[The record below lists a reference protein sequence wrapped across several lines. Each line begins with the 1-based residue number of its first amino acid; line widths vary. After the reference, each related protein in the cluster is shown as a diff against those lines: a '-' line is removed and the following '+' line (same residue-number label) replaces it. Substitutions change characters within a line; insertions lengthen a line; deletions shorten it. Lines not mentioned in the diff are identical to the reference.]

1 MDRRELELLADKYD
15 DNSLWLKVGRFAR
28 RAGREVMEKV
38 LVLHF
43 CLKDPDTP
51 RWARRVI
58 MGALAY
64 FVIPIDAIPD
74 IAPFAGFVDDFGILA
89 AALAMVV
96 THIKPEHRDLAD
108 DRLARWFGSD
118 RKNDSHAPA

>member
-15 DNSLWLKVGRFAR
+15 EASLWRKVGRFAR
-28 RAGREVMEKV
+28 RAGREVIAKV

-74 IAPFAGFVDDFGILA
+74 IAPFAGFVDDFGILVV
-89 AALAMVV
+89 ALAMVV
-96 THIKPEHRDLAD
+96 THIKPEHRELAD

-118 RKNDSHAPA
+118 HKHDSHAPA